1 MTEQIQ
7 QQNEDLSPAK
17 ILADAASLIPHARQ
31 KNASADIESVLI
43 DNLKIWDNQ
52 LEHNIKGLQ
61 EVRLIN
67 KATGIELRKLKLA
80 RLDSDRNGGGA
91 RTSKLMRKINTG
103 RAILNQA
110 RLDIVDYRTVVIPR
124 SSEYRN
130 AILAALK
137 LHYTNI
143 SQG

>member
-1 MTEQIQ
+1 MTEQVQ
-7 QQNEDLSPAK
+7 QQKEDLSPAK
-17 ILADAASLIPHARQ
+17 ILADAVVVIKDKGADLTVEQLLIH
-31 KNASADIESVLI
+31 
-43 DNLKIWDNQ
+43 NLKSYGDQ
-52 LEHNIKGLQ
+52 LDHNIKGLQ

-67 KATGIELRKLKLA
+67 KATGVELRKLKLA

-124 SSEYRN
+124 LSEYRN